1 MSEILKNKIKHF
13 SQLEKEWNYL
23 QKKINLNNNITEKKN
38 CPICGNKKKLKIIFK
53 KKGLNFVKCN
63 CNNSNHIFINP
74 AIKSKI
80 LDNHFKKSQSWK
92 TWAKKVLIK
101 KIKDKSENQKFSDS
115 IKKIKQFKKKKICNV
130 LDIGCSTGN
139 FLRYCKK
146 NFKWKLY
153 GIEPSYESFKVAR
166 KYCDKDIS
174 LTNCNLNNFK
184 TNQKFDLITFWASL
198 EYIQDIN
205 KAFKKVKKIAN
216 KDSII
221 LIFVSGNSNSLI
233 MRTLR
238 EKCIGFV
245 FNRTH
250 YFNPTSLKMFAS
262 KHGFKEL
269 FKKSYYTELDILENY
284 YNYNDPYDRTKN
296 KKNQKVIDKK
306 LSNLFCKIIDEKK
319 MGYKFLAIFRKNK
332 KNYI

>member
-115 IKKIKQFKKKKICNV
+115 IKKIKQFKKKKFVTYLISDV
-130 LDIGCSTGN
+130 L
-139 FLRYCKK
+139 
-146 NFKWKLY
+146 
-153 GIEPSYESFKVAR
+153 
-166 KYCDKDIS
+166 
-174 LTNCNLNNFK
+174 
-184 TNQKFDLITFWASL
+184 L
-198 EYIQDIN
+198 EIFSDT
-205 KAFKKVKKIAN
+205 VKKILN
-216 KDSII
+216 
-221 LIFVSGNSNSLI
+221 GNFMELNHRMNL
-233 MRTLR
+233 
-238 EKCIGFV
+238 
-245 FNRTH
+245 
-250 YFNPTSLKMFAS
+250 LK
-262 KHGFKEL
+262 L
-269 FKKSYYTELDILENY
+269 PEN
-284 YNYNDPYDRTKN
+284 
-296 KKNQKVIDKK
+296 IAI
-306 LSNLFCKIIDEKK
+306 KI
-319 MGYKFLAIFRKNK
+319 
-332 KNYI
+332 